1 LRRRSGST
9 GPIAS
14 RKKSGFHG
22 TILSALEE
30 PGIIITLLPILSET
44 LETGNSRQSGARAR
58 ARARDRE
65 TERQSDRE
73 TERRKERKQ
82 AGEEGF
88 ALGTRYIDRP
98 YAMLAQ
104 WRGVLGR

>member
-1 LRRRSGST
+1 VRRSRRRIVGNRERGRGGERGRERERERERNHESKRE
-9 GPIAS
+9 
-14 RKKSGFHG
+14 RK
-22 TILSALEE
+22 
-30 PGIIITLLPILSET
+30 
-44 LETGNSRQSGARAR
+44 
-58 ARARDRE
+58 
-65 TERQSDRE
+65 ERG
-73 TERRKERKQ
+73 KERKQ

>member
-1 LRRRSGST
+1 VRRS
-9 GPIAS
+9 
-14 RKKSGFHG
+14 
-22 TILSALEE
+22 
-30 PGIIITLLPILSET
+30 ET
-44 LETGNSRQSGARAR
+44 ENSRQSGARKR
-58 ARARDRE
+58 RRE
-65 TERQSDRE
+65 RERERE
-73 TERRKERKQ
+73 RNHESKRERKERGKERKQ